1 MQNRNKGCCPS
12 VHAKTFE
19 IILIIGFILSIIL
32 LIVNLVLSLWCFK
45 YSYAL
50 FIIEIG
56 LIALNFISIILSIIL
71 RVWRSDG
78 SVHNKN
84 FSSSNSVAI
93 FNIVLV
99 IINLLAS
106 IAEEVL
112 FSFVISYLSKHL
124 NNEKSYSV
132 EQEEITNIINDFF
145 DHNNPPIIEDSHE
158 SEPIPNYD
166 FIDDLIGLFED
177 IDSYYLKL
185 EMELKKKKYIGKI
198 MNKNYEKMFIF
209 DKNDEKKNL
218 NIMTKKIKLLKIFPW
233 IAINFNIFIQFLMVI
248 FIIILIGRIN
258 LKSDFGFAQTENN
271 NQSVQNRML
280 NRRKSSSRRRSSGI
294 KIANADS
301 DATKL
306 EIKKKKKKKKK
317 KK

>member
-1 MQNRNKGCCPS
+1 MKNRNKGCCPS

-112 FSFVISYLSKHL
+112 FSFVISFLSLYLDFRKYNL
-124 NNEKSYSV
+124 AVDEAMEALENYFNNG
-132 EQEEITNIINDFF
+132 
-145 DHNNPPIIEDSHE
+145 
-158 SEPIPNYD
+158 SEPIPEMMIPDMPDFDYDEMAIDGVSPINYEQ
-166 FIDDLIGLFED
+166 FE
-177 IDSYYLKL
+177 
-185 EMELKKKKYIGKI
+185 KKEKIFRKI
-198 MNKNYEKMFIF
+198 MNKNFEKMFEF
-209 DKNDEKKNL
+209 DGDDKKGLNL
-218 NIMTKKIKLLKIFPW
+218 LTKKIKMLKIMPW

-248 FIIILIGRIN
+248 FIIIIIGRIN

-294 KIANADS
+294 KIANTDS
-301 DATKL
+301 DAAKL

>member
-1 MQNRNKGCCPS
+1 MKNRNKGCCPS

-71 RVWRSDG
+71 RVWRRDG

-84 FSSSNSVAI
+84 FSSSNNVAI

-99 IINLLAS
+99 LINLLAS

-112 FSFVISYLSKHL
+112 FSFVISFLSLYLDFRK
-124 NNEKSYSV
+124 NKAAENEAR
-132 EQEEITNIINDFF
+132 EALENDFS
-145 DHNNPPIIEDSHE
+145 DPN
-158 SEPIPNYD
+158 NYD
-166 FIDDLIGLFED
+166 LDPYPEMMIPDIQDFEQ
-177 IDSYYLKL
+177 L
-185 EMELKKKKYIGKI
+185 EKKGKIFEKI
-198 MNKNYEKMFIF
+198 MNKYFEIMFEF
-209 DKNDEKKNL
+209 DGGGKKGLNL
-218 NIMTKKIKLLKIFPW
+218 MAKKIKMLKIMPW

-258 LKSDFGFAQTENN
+258 RKSDFGFAQIENN
-271 NQSVQNRML
+271 NQSDQNRML

>member
-1 MQNRNKGCCPS
+1 MKNRNKGCCPS

-19 IILIIGFILSIIL
+19 IILIIGFILSIII

-71 RVWRSDG
+71 RVWRRDG

-84 FSSSNSVAI
+84 FSSSNNVAI

-112 FSFVISYLSKHL
+112 FSFVISFLSLYLDFRK
-124 NNEKSYSV
+124 NKAAENEAR
-132 EQEEITNIINDFF
+132 EALENDFS
-145 DHNNPPIIEDSHE
+145 DPN
-158 SEPIPNYD
+158 NYD
-166 FIDDLIGLFED
+166 LDPYPEMMIPDIQDFEQ
-177 IDSYYLKL
+177 L
-185 EMELKKKKYIGKI
+185 EKKGKIFEKI
-198 MNKNYEKMFIF
+198 MNKYFEIMFEF
-209 DKNDEKKNL
+209 DGGGKKGLNL
-218 NIMTKKIKLLKIFPW
+218 MAKKIKMLKIMPW

-258 LKSDFGFAQTENN
+258 RKSDFGFAQIENN
-271 NQSVQNRML
+271 NQSDQNRML

>member
-1 MQNRNKGCCPS
+1 MENQDNNQGCCPS
-12 VHAKTFE
+12 VHAKNFE

-32 LIVNLVLSLWCFK
+32 LIVNLVFSLWCFK

-71 RVWRSDG
+71 RCWRSDG
-78 SVHNKN
+78 SVHNQN
-84 FSSSNSVAI
+84 LSSSNNAAI

-112 FSFVISYLSKHL
+112 FSFVISFLSQLLDYLSGGGHENL
-124 NNEKSYSV
+124 EKK
-132 EQEEITNIINDFF
+132 QKIF
-145 DHNNPPIIEDSHE
+145 
-158 SEPIPNYD
+158 
-166 FIDDLIGLFED
+166 L
-177 IDSYYLKL
+177 
-185 EMELKKKKYIGKI
+185 KI
-198 MNKNYEKMFIF
+198 MNKNYEKMFEFGENSHENIRIF
-209 DKNDEKKNL
+209 KKK
-218 NIMTKKIKLLKIFPW
+218 MKMLKIMPW
-233 IAINFNIFIQFLMVI
+233 IAINFNIFIQFLMII
-248 FIIILIGRIN
+248 FIVIIIGRIN

-271 NQSVQNRML
+271 NQSVQNKML
-280 NRRKSSSRRRSSGI
+280 NKKKTRRRSSGI

-306 EIKKKKKKKKK
+306 DIKKKKKKKKK

>member
-1 MQNRNKGCCPS
+1 MKNRNKGCCPS

-99 IINLLAS
+99 FNFYIS
-106 IAEEVL
+106 I
-112 FSFVISYLSKHL
+112 FFFLSM
-124 NNEKSYSV
+124 
-132 EQEEITNIINDFF
+132 
-145 DHNNPPIIEDSHE
+145 
-158 SEPIPNYD
+158 IP
-166 FIDDLIGLFED
+166 
-177 IDSYYLKL
+177 
-185 EMELKKKKYIGKI
+185 KY
-198 MNKNYEKMFIF
+198 N
-209 DKNDEKKNL
+209 KKNFFK
-218 NIMTKKIKLLKIFPW
+218 ISKIKN
-233 IAINFNIFIQFLMVI
+233 IN
-248 FIIILIGRIN
+248 
-258 LKSDFGFAQTENN
+258 
-271 NQSVQNRML
+271 
-280 NRRKSSSRRRSSGI
+280 
-294 KIANADS
+294 
-301 DATKL
+301 
-306 EIKKKKKKKKK
+306 
-317 KK
+317 

>member
-1 MQNRNKGCCPS
+1 MKNRNKGCCPS

-19 IILIIGFILSIIL
+19 IILINGFGLSITL
-32 LIVNLVLSLWCFK
+32 LIVNLALSLWCFK

-71 RVWRSDG
+71 RVWRRDG

-84 FSSSNSVAI
+84 FSSSNNVAI

-112 FSFVISYLSKHL
+112 FSFVISFLSLYLDFRK
-124 NNEKSYSV
+124 NKAAENEAR
-132 EQEEITNIINDFF
+132 EALENDFS
-145 DHNNPPIIEDSHE
+145 DPNNYDLA
-158 SEPIPNYD
+158 PIPEMMIPDIPD
-166 FIDDLIGLFED
+166 FEQLEKKGKIFE
-177 IDSYYLKL
+177 
-185 EMELKKKKYIGKI
+185 KI
-198 MNKNYEKMFIF
+198 MNKYFEIMFEF
-209 DKNDEKKNL
+209 DGGGKKGLNL
-218 NIMTKKIKLLKIFPW
+218 MAKKIKMLKIMPW

-258 LKSDFGFAQTENN
+258 RKSDFGFAQIENN
-271 NQSVQNRML
+271 NQSDQNRML

>member
-19 IILIIGFILSIIL
+19 IILIIGFILSIII

-112 FSFVISYLSKHL
+112 FSFVISFLSLYLDFRKYNL
-124 NNEKSYSV
+124 AVDEAMEALENYFNNG
-132 EQEEITNIINDFF
+132 
-145 DHNNPPIIEDSHE
+145 
-158 SEPIPNYD
+158 SEPIPEMMIPDMPDFDYDEMAIDGVSPINYEQ
-166 FIDDLIGLFED
+166 FE
-177 IDSYYLKL
+177 
-185 EMELKKKKYIGKI
+185 KKEKIFEKI
-198 MNKNYEKMFIF
+198 MNKNFEKMFEF
-209 DKNDEKKNL
+209 DGDDKKGLNL
-218 NIMTKKIKLLKIFPW
+218 LTKKIKMLKIMPW

-248 FIIILIGRIN
+248 FIIIIIGRIN
-258 LKSDFGFAQTENN
+258 LKSDFGFAETENN

-280 NRRKSSSRRRSSGI
+280 NRRKSSSRRKSSGI

>member
-1 MQNRNKGCCPS
+1 MKNRNKGCCPS

-19 IILIIGFILSIIL
+19 IILIIGFILSIII

-78 SVHNKN
+78 SVLNKN

-112 FSFVISYLSKHL
+112 FSFIISYLSKHL
-124 NNEKSYSV
+124 NNEKSYFA
-132 EQEEITNIINDFF
+132 EQEEIENYILNIFQNYQNIDESLGSEPNPDINFF
-145 DHNNPPIIEDSHE
+145 DYLLELPDIIDEKYE
-158 SEPIPNYD
+158 N
-166 FIDDLIGLFED
+166 
-177 IDSYYLKL
+177 L
-185 EMELKKKKYIGKI
+185 EVELKKKKNIGKI

-209 DKNDEKKNL
+209 DKRDPNRNL

-280 NRRKSSSRRRSSGI
+280 NRRKSSSRRKSSGI

-301 DATKL
+301 DAAKL

>member
-112 FSFVISYLSKHL
+112 FSFVISFLSLYLDFRKYNAAVDEAREAL
-124 NNEKSYSV
+124 ENYFNNG
-132 EQEEITNIINDFF
+132 
-145 DHNNPPIIEDSHE
+145 
-158 SEPIPNYD
+158 SEPIPEMMIPDMPDFDYDEMAIDGVSPINYEQ
-166 FIDDLIGLFED
+166 FE
-177 IDSYYLKL
+177 
-185 EMELKKKKYIGKI
+185 KKEKKYS
-198 MNKNYEKMFIF
+198 
-209 DKNDEKKNL
+209 KKL
-218 NIMTKKIKLLKIFPW
+218 
-233 IAINFNIFIQFLMVI
+233 
-248 FIIILIGRIN
+248 
-258 LKSDFGFAQTENN
+258 
-271 NQSVQNRML
+271 
-280 NRRKSSSRRRSSGI
+280 
-294 KIANADS
+294 
-301 DATKL
+301 
-306 EIKKKKKKKKK
+306 
-317 KK
+317 

>member
-1 MQNRNKGCCPS
+1 MKNRNKGCCPS

-71 RVWRSDG
+71 RVWRRDG

-84 FSSSNSVAI
+84 FSSSNNVAI

-99 IINLLAS
+99 LINLLAS

-112 FSFVISYLSKHL
+112 FSFVISFLSLYLDFRK
-124 NNEKSYSV
+124 NKAAENEAR
-132 EQEEITNIINDFF
+132 EALENDFS
-145 DHNNPPIIEDSHE
+145 DPNNYHLA
-158 SEPIPNYD
+158 PIPEMMIPDIPD
-166 FIDDLIGLFED
+166 FEQLEKKGKIFE
-177 IDSYYLKL
+177 
-185 EMELKKKKYIGKI
+185 KI
-198 MNKNYEKMFIF
+198 MNKYFEIMFEF
-209 DKNDEKKNL
+209 DGGGKKGLNL
-218 NIMTKKIKLLKIFPW
+218 MAKKIKMLKIMPW

-258 LKSDFGFAQTENN
+258 RKSDFGFAQMENN
-271 NQSVQNRML
+271 NQSDQNRML

>member
-1 MQNRNKGCCPS
+1 MKNRNKGCCPS

-19 IILIIGFILSIIL
+19 IILINGFGLSITL
-32 LIVNLVLSLWCFK
+32 LIVNLALSLWCFK

-71 RVWRSDG
+71 RVWRRDG

-84 FSSSNSVAI
+84 FSSSNNVAI

-99 IINLLAS
+99 LINLLAS

-112 FSFVISYLSKHL
+112 FSFVISFLSLYLDFRK
-124 NNEKSYSV
+124 NKAAENEAR
-132 EQEEITNIINDFF
+132 EALENDFS
-145 DHNNPPIIEDSHE
+145 DPN
-158 SEPIPNYD
+158 NYD
-166 FIDDLIGLFED
+166 LDPYPEMMIPDIQDFEQ
-177 IDSYYLKL
+177 L
-185 EMELKKKKYIGKI
+185 EKKGKIFEKI
-198 MNKNYEKMFIF
+198 MNKYFEIMFEF
-209 DKNDEKKNL
+209 DGGGKKGLNL
-218 NIMTKKIKLLKIFPW
+218 MAKKIKMLKIMPW

-258 LKSDFGFAQTENN
+258 RKSDFGFAQIENN
-271 NQSVQNRML
+271 NQSDQNRML

>member
-19 IILIIGFILSIIL
+19 IILIIGFILSIII

-112 FSFVISYLSKHL
+112 FSFVISFLSLYLDFRKYNAAVDEAREAL
-124 NNEKSYSV
+124 ENYFNNF
-132 EQEEITNIINDFF
+132 DFS
-145 DHNNPPIIEDSHE
+145 DPNNYG
-158 SEPIPNYD
+158 SEPYPEMMIPD
-166 FIDDLIGLFED
+166 MPD
-177 IDSYYLKL
+177 IDYD
-185 EMELKKKKYIGKI
+185 EMAIDGVSPINYEQFEKKGKIFEKI
-198 MNKNYEKMFIF
+198 MNKNFEKFEF
-209 DKNDEKKNL
+209 DGGDKKGLNL
-218 NIMTKKIKLLKIFPW
+218 LTKKIKMLKIMPW

-248 FIIILIGRIN
+248 FIIIIIGRIN

-301 DATKL
+301 DAAKL

>member
-112 FSFVISYLSKHL
+112 FSFVISFLSLYLDFRK
-124 NNEKSYSV
+124 NKAAENEAR
-132 EQEEITNIINDFF
+132 EALENDFS
-145 DHNNPPIIEDSHE
+145 DPNNYG
-158 SEPIPNYD
+158 SEPYPEMMIPD
-166 FIDDLIGLFED
+166 MPD
-177 IDSYYLKL
+177 IDYD
-185 EMELKKKKYIGKI
+185 EMAIDGVSPINYEQFEKKGKIFEKI
-198 MNKNYEKMFIF
+198 MNKNFEKFEF
-209 DKNDEKKNL
+209 DGGDKKGLNL
-218 NIMTKKIKLLKIFPW
+218 LTKKIKMLKIMPW

-248 FIIILIGRIN
+248 FIIIIIGRIN
-258 LKSDFGFAQTENN
+258 LKSDFGFAETENN

-280 NRRKSSSRRRSSGI
+280 NRRKSSSRRKSSGI

>member
-1 MQNRNKGCCPS
+1 MKNRNKGCCPS

-112 FSFVISYLSKHL
+112 FSFVISYLIQDLDNGKTL
-124 NNEKSYSV
+124 FKAYETIDNVMMNFYGGLGDEESYG
-132 EQEEITNIINDFF
+132 
-145 DHNNPPIIEDSHE
+145 
-158 SEPIPNYD
+158 SEPNDEGISYFDIYD
-166 FIDDLIGLFED
+166 ELFSNIE
-177 IDSYYLKL
+177 KL
-185 EMELKKKKYIGKI
+185 ENELEQKIKKKKKIFEKI
-198 MNKNYEKMFIF
+198 MNKNYDKMFEPG
-209 DKNDEKKNL
+209 DDGPKQYLDNL
-218 NIMTKKIKLLKIFPW
+218 TKKIKKLKIIPW

-248 FIIILIGRIN
+248 FITIIIGRIN

-301 DATKL
+301 DAAKL

>member
-1 MQNRNKGCCPS
+1 MKNRNKGCCPS

-71 RVWRSDG
+71 RVWRRDG

-84 FSSSNSVAI
+84 FSSSNNVAI

-112 FSFVISYLSKHL
+112 FSFVISFLSLYLDFRK
-124 NNEKSYSV
+124 NKAAENEAR
-132 EQEEITNIINDFF
+132 EALENDFS
-145 DHNNPPIIEDSHE
+145 DPN
-158 SEPIPNYD
+158 NYD
-166 FIDDLIGLFED
+166 LEPYPEMMIPDMPD
-177 IDSYYLKL
+177 IDYD
-185 EMELKKKKYIGKI
+185 EMAIDGVSPINYEQFEKKGKIFEKI
-198 MNKNYEKMFIF
+198 MNKNFEKFEF
-209 DKNDEKKNL
+209 DGGDKKGLNL
-218 NIMTKKIKLLKIFPW
+218 LTKKIKMLKIMPW

-258 LKSDFGFAQTENN
+258 RKSDFGFAQIENN
-271 NQSVQNRML
+271 NQSDQNRML

-317 KK
+317 